1 MARLGQGVSAINANM
16 TPMIDVTFLLIV
28 FFVVV
33 SQIVDRDVVPMDLP
47 APEQAV
53 SGISEEADR
62 IVVNL
67 VPTAGGEIASIVVA
81 GHAIGWDEM
90 DSLTAI
96 VKSRIQSG
104 ASEVHLRADK
114 ATTYNHIQGAIEAIR
129 AVGTTPRLQLV
140 VNGDQ
145 P

>member
-1 MARLGQGVSAINANM
+1 
-16 TPMIDVTFLLIV
+16 MIDVTFLLIV

-33 SQIVDRDVVPMDLP
+33 SQIVDRNVVPMDLP

-96 VKSRIQSG
+96 VKH
-104 ASEVHLRADK
+104 AAD
-114 ATTYNHIQGAIEAIR
+114 H
-129 AVGTTPRLQLV
+129 
-140 VNGDQ
+140 
-145 P
+145 

>member
-1 MARLGQGVSAINANM
+1 MARLGRGVSAINANM

-47 APEQAV
+47 TPNQAV
-53 SGISEEADR
+53 SGISEE
-62 IVVNL
+62 
-67 VPTAGGEIASIVVA
+67 PA

-114 ATTYNHIQGAIEAIR
+114 ATTYNHIHDAIEAIR